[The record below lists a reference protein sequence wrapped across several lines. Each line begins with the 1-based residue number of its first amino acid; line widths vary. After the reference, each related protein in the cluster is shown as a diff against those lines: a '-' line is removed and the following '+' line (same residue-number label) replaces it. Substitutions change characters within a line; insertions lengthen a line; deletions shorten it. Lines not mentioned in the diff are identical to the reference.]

1 MRISSPRFG
10 EREVREDDIIRFP
23 SGILGF
29 EHVKRYVLLEHSPGS
44 VFHILQGVD
53 DPAVA
58 FVLIDPRTFRPDY
71 KVEVD
76 RGQVAVLE
84 LDDVADA
91 VVMAIVT
98 VPEGNPAGMTAN
110 LQAPLLFNAKKR
122 LGCQVV
128 LPDGPWRIRHSI
140 LAELQAAACGEEG
153 GTGPSAGQAAAHA
166 EEKTVG

>member
-1 MRISSPRFG
+1 MRITSPRFG
-10 EREVREDDIIRFP
+10 DIEVREDDIICFP
-23 SGILGF
+23 LGILGF
-29 EHVKRYVLLEHSPGS
+29 EHVKHYLLLEHSPGS

-71 KVEVD
+71 KVDID
-76 RGQVAVLE
+76 REQVAVLE
-84 LDDVADA
+84 LEDEADA

-110 LQAPLLFNAKKR
+110 LQAPVVFNVKKR

-128 LPDGPWRIRHSI
+128 LPDGPWGIRHSI
-140 LAELQAAACGEEG
+140 LAELQAAAG
-153 GTGPSAGQAAAHA
+153 GDDSAAADAGSMDAHA
-166 EEKTVG
+166 EEEAVG